1 MRGPRREHQALIMDE
16 RVDVSVVISTYNGA
30 DRLPDGLTSALNQ
43 DAHDLSYEVIVVD
56 NNSQDATRA
65 VIQSFVTRG
74 FKQLR
79 DVFEP
84 RQGVSYGRNAGIAV
98 ARAPIIAFFDDDVR
112 VAGDWVRTIKRT
124 MDEHPEVDFVGGKVL
139 PTWQASPPAWLT
151 DANWSP
157 LALVDYGP
165 TPLHVTAERQL
176 CLVSANLAVRRSLFD
191 AVGLFA
197 PELQRV
203 KDSIGSMEDHE
214 LLTRC
219 WRAGKQGLYVPT
231 LLASTDVPANRMTKT
246 YHRRWHRGHGVFCAM
261 MRFLEDTDQKGR
273 YIGKYSAEEPVTL
286 FGVPAFLFR
295 QIADECWKWMLASV
309 RRQPA
314 LAFRHENNMRFLVS
328 YSSTRYR
335 EERAGSKRSV
345 GAEVRS
351 FATNLV
357 RKKVRTALGAGEKR
371 SA

>member
-1 MRGPRREHQALIMDE
+1 MDL
-16 RVDVSVVISTYNGA
+16 SVVISTYNGA
-30 DRLPDGLTSALNQ
+30 TRLPDALNSVLNQ
-43 DAHDLSYEVIVVD
+43 DADDLSYDVIVVD
-56 NNSQDATRA
+56 NNSRDATRA
-65 VIQSFVTRG
+65 VIESFVARG
-74 FKQLR
+74 FNQLR
-79 DVFEP
+79 YVFEP
-84 RQGVSYGRNAGIAV
+84 RQGVSYGRNAGIAL
-98 ARAPIIAFFDDDVR
+98 ASAPIIAFFDDDVR

-124 MDEHPEVDFVGGKVL
+124 LDEHPEVDFVGGRVL
-139 PTWQASPPAWLT
+139 PTWQAPPPAWLT
-151 DANWSP
+151 EANWSP

-165 TPLHVTAERQL
+165 TPLYVTAERQL

-219 WRAGKQGLYVPT
+219 WRAGKQGLYVPS
-231 LLASTDVPANRMTKT
+231 LLANTNVPANRMTKE

-261 MRFLEDTDQKGR
+261 MRFIEDTDQNGR
-273 YIGKYSAEEPVTL
+273 YIGKYSADESVTL

-295 QIADECWKWMLASV
+295 QIADEGRKWMLTSF

-328 YSSTRYR
+328 YSGTRYR
-335 EERAGSKRSV
+335 QERVRHTRSV
-345 GAEVRS
+345 VAEVRS
-351 FATNLV
+351 FATKLL
-357 RKKVRTALGAGEKR
+357 RKKLRTAPGGGQKR
-371 SA
+371 SALIR